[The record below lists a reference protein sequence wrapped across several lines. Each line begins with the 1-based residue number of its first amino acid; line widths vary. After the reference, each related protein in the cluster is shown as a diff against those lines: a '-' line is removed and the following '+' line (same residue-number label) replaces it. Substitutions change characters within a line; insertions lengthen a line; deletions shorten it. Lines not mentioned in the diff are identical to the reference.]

1 MQPQAEQAPLGL
13 AGAGPGRRILEPSA
27 GEGAI
32 VAALLSLG
40 AEVVAV
46 EYDASRVATLRA
58 RFPGI
63 TIVQGDFLAMSPAQ
77 IGFFDGVAMNP
88 PFSLAGQ
95 PQADIDHV
103 MHAATFAH
111 RGGVVAAIVSQGVEF
126 RDDKKSQTFRAF
138 VAKHR
143 GSIET
148 LPAQSFR
155 EVGTDVGSSLVAFV
169 SPGVK

>member
-1 MQPQAEQAPLGL
+1 M
-13 AGAGPGRRILEPSA
+13 
-27 GEGAI
+27 
-32 VAALLSLG
+32 
-40 AEVVAV
+40 

-77 IGFFDGVAMNP
+77 TGFFDGVAMNP

-111 RGGVVAAIVSQGVEF
+111 RGAPVAAIVSQGVEF
-126 RDDKKSQTFRAF
+126 RDDKKSQAFRRF
-138 VAKHR
+138 VVKYR

-155 EVGTDVGSSLVAFV
+155 EVGTDVGSSLVTFL